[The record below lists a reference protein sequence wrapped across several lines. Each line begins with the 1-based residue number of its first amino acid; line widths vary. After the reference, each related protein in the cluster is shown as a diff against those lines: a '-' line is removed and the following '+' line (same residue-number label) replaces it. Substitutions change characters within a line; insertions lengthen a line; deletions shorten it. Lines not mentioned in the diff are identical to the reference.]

1 VTVVSLQ
8 TIQRK
13 SGSGV
18 VTLPKDHLELLGLL
32 DEDGNPESTSVLVEM
47 TAPGVWR
54 IELAEGADLTEPTD
68 EISVSSARSQEVD
81 QDRRHMGRGGG
92 D

>member
-1 VTVVSLQ
+1 MVSLQ

-18 VTLPKDHLELLGLL
+18 VTLPKDHLELLGLI
-32 DEDGNPESTSVLVEM
+32 DEDGDPKSTSVVVRM
-47 TAPGVWR
+47 TSPGVWR
-54 IELAEGADLTEPTD
+54 VELAENADLAETTD
-68 EISVSSARSQEVD
+68 EIAVSSARSQEVD
-81 QDRRHMGRGGG
+81 QSRRHLGRGGG

>member
-1 VTVVSLQ
+1 MVSLQ

-32 DEDGNPESTSVLVEM
+32 DENGDPESTSVVVRM
-47 TAPGVWR
+47 TSPGVWR
-54 IELAEGADLTEPTD
+54 IELAEDADLEEPTD
-68 EISVSSARSQEVD
+68 EISVSSAHSQEVD
-81 QDRRHMGRGGG
+81 QSRRRLGRGGG

>member
-1 VTVVSLQ
+1 MQ

-18 VTLPKDHLELLGLL
+18 VTLPKDHLELLGIL
-32 DEDGNPESTSVLVEM
+32 DENGDPESTSVVVRM
-47 TAPGVWR
+47 TSPGVWR
-54 IELAEGADLTEPTD
+54 IELAEGADLTEPGD
-68 EISVSSARSQEVD
+68 EISVSSARSQDTE
-81 QDRRHMGRGGG
+81 QNRRRLGRGGG

>member
-1 VTVVSLQ
+1 MVSLQ

-32 DEDGNPESTSVLVEM
+32 DEDGDPESTSVVVRM
-47 TAPGVWR
+47 TSLGVWR
-54 IELAEGADLTEPTD
+54 VELAEDADLTEPVD
-68 EISVSSARSQEVD
+68 EISVSSSHSQDKERN
-81 QDRRHMGRGGG
+81 RRRLGREGG